1 MREMRA
7 LHDGRCAKGCPER
20 RNKCDCKTCGGTLHG
35 IGRSNALDGIRI
47 VRDELSVPLISGNNE
62 LGKFHNDCVTFYFGL
77 VSKNYYGSS
86 IDCRST
92 ALKLSKE
99 ISERCKT
106 IKDALDKNLCEFE
119 RDPESYI
126 TNYCLDTL
134 SKELSKQTAEVAI
147 SQFLSETNQKKS
159 LRSLLKYDH
168 LFCVI
173 CVAVLKLLEEVRS
186 RSSEFASVVA
196 EEIIDSFAIFKD
208 VNELTKAAAK
218 CVLEIILAKALG
230 TVFTTWILSQLP
242 PPFNNEMVIR
252 VTGLIACPNIEDHS
266 DVVKYCAKPLL
277 KEKICEKL
285 TPIIRQQLKE
295 YYDQVTGKGY
305 ACPMLELPEGNNGR

>member
-1 MREMRA
+1 MRA

-20 RNKCDCKTCGGTLHG
+20 RSECECKTCNGTLHG
-35 IGRSNALDGIRI
+35 IRKSNVLDGIEV
-47 VRDELSVPLISGNNE
+47 VRDELSVLLISGNNE
-62 LGKFHNDCVTFYFGL
+62 LGKSHDDCVTFYFGL
-77 VSKNYYGSS
+77 VSNNYYGSS
-86 IDCRST
+86 IECHNA

-99 ISERCKT
+99 VSERCKT

-119 RDPESYI
+119 RDPENYI

-134 SKELSKQTAEVAI
+134 SKELSKQATEAVI

-173 CVAVLKLLEEVRS
+173 CVAVLKLLEEAR
-186 RSSEFASVVA
+186 RHSSEFASA
-196 EEIIDSFAIFKD
+196 IAKEIIDSVAIFKD
-208 VNELTKAAAK
+208 VNELTKTAAK
-218 CVLEIILAKALG
+218 CVLKIILTKALG
-230 TVFTTWILSQLP
+230 AVFTTWILSQLP

-252 VTGLIACPNIEDHS
+252 VTGLIVCPNIEYHS
-266 DVVKYCAKPLL
+266 DVVEYCAKPLL

-285 TPIIRQQLKE
+285 SPIIRQQVKE